1 MKKYLI
7 AIVIIAV
14 LLHKNII
21 TWWNIISL
29 LLIII
34 VITILWFAYK
44 ANQFKR
50 KYAPAIEAT
59 VAVVNLIIVT
69 IDEIRAELRRRIA
82 TKHLNAMK
90 GVILKAKKNSVD
102 VGIFNSNNQQ
112 IAVETMDF
120 GSNHEVRGVKTG
132 KEIYL

>member
-1 MKKYLI
+1 
-7 AIVIIAV
+7 
-14 LLHKNII
+14 
-21 TWWNIISL
+21 
-29 LLIII
+29 
-34 VITILWFAYK
+34 
-44 ANQFKR
+44 
-50 KYAPAIEAT
+50 
-59 VAVVNLIIVT
+59 
-69 IDEIRAELRRRIA
+69 
-82 TKHLNAMK
+82 MK